1 MKTEYHRILVNMYLR
16 QFFPEYFTRGGVFMF
31 SSLRNGF
38 YLSLDV
44 KNFIKIHSKG
54 SLTMELPIFDTS
66 GQDFLQNTLPDVV
79 FLWFHV
85 VEEVF
90 GYPWMQRTLSESI

>member
-79 FLWFHV
+79 FLWIHL

-90 GYPWMQRTLSESI
+90 GYSWM